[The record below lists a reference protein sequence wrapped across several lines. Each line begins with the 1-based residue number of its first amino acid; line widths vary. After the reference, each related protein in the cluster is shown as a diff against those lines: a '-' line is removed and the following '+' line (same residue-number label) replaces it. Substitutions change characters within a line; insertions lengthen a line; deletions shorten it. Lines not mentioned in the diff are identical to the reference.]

1 MRDDFDARWQELAE
15 EVMTGMKEWRLQHP
29 RATLRE
35 IEQAFDERVAKV
47 RARVIQDAAMASTAA
62 DIAAAQEEERPKCP
76 RCGAVVEGRGRQ
88 ERRLTTQHDQ
98 VVTLERSYVVC
109 PACGESFFPSG

>member
-1 MRDDFDARWQELAE
+1 MRDDFDARWHELAE
-15 EVMTGMKEWRLQHP
+15 EVVSGFKEWRIQHP
-29 RATLRE
+29 RATFSE
-35 IEQAFDERVAKV
+35 IEQALDERLGKM
-47 RARVIQDAAMASTAA
+47 RARLVQDAAMASAAA

-76 RCGAVVEGRGRQ
+76 RCGAAVEGRGRQ

>member
-1 MRDDFDARWQELAE
+1 MRDDFDARWHELAE
-15 EVMTGMKEWRLQHP
+15 EVVSGLKEWRLQHP
-29 RATLRE
+29 RATFSE
-35 IEQAFDERVAKV
+35 IEQALDERLGRM
-47 RARVIQDAAMASTAA
+47 RARLLQDAAMASTAA
-62 DIAAAQEEERPKCP
+62 DIAAAHERERPRCL
-76 RCGAVVEGRGRQ
+76 RCGAVLEGRGRQ